1 MTLDHSDAQEGFF
14 DTQLSL
20 FLEGPAPL
28 TTILKRDGRPVP
40 FEKSKIAD
48 TIFRAAQT
56 IAEEDRDRANQLAS
70 AVAIY
75 LTKARM
81 SVYPSVDEIADA
93 VQRVLVEMGH
103 TRTARAYAR
112 HRERRERARTLQK
125 PSPRLRNVITDD
137 FTDDTLV
144 VRSSTDTL
152 EPWDRARIVT
162 ALVRETRLDNPTAE
176 TIALEVEE
184 QIASAQLHQPSAAL
198 IREMV
203 GARLIAH
210 GLEQH
215 HRRHMRLGVPLYDVD
230 RILRGPHVMTPQDP
244 ESTGQLLAEA
254 VKREYALTHV
264 FSPTVADAHVR
275 GELHIHDLGNI
286 DRLHSAIQ
294 SVEALTRF
302 GVGAADGGTFSSPPH
317 FAETLLAQ
325 MAKASA
331 VWQRYYCA
339 PTAWD
344 AVNVFF
350 APFLDTFDQ
359 HRMKQLAQMLVYEFA
374 CYGAQQDTGNA
385 VTELGLSWNVPARL
399 CMADAIGAGGMPTE
413 RTYDMY
419 TNRVQQFAWAM
430 LDVLQEEGARGLTF
444 RAPQFVIDLTPTFFQ
459 TEGHGLFLEHA
470 AKAALLHGNIVFR
483 MERDL
488 TLLDDRDPWEPR
500 EVTVSRIT
508 LNLVRAAHH
517 ARDLETF
524 FRELRELVPLALQ
537 AHIEKYSF
545 IQQLL
550 DEKETGTLAL
560 LAAPRAGRPRLDL
573 QRTCAL
579 VGITGLAECV
589 QVLRNRLKENSPDL
603 TTHILAALRANVTDI
618 ANDFGINAIL
628 AETRDTS
635 VTRRFASL
643 DLREYPDTARS
654 VIKTDPQSFDLQ
666 YTPGLHMDMNT
677 FTPMNQ
683 VLQEGKLH
691 EFTDADVR
699 TCIPLEKL
707 GLDARSLTDFIE
719 TAYHKSQCRS
729 LFFTQSRLPLDA

>member
-1 MTLDHSDAQEGFF
+1 MTNEHSDAQEGFF

-28 TTILKRDGRPVP
+28 TIILKRDGRAVP

-56 IAEEDRDRANQLAS
+56 IAEEDRDRAEQLAS

-103 TRTARAYAR
+103 ARTARAYAH
-112 HRERRERARTLQK
+112 HRERRERARALQK
-125 PSPRLRNVITDD
+125 PPVRSRNALIDA
-137 FTDDTLV
+137 FTDETLV

-152 EPWDRARIVT
+152 EPWDRSRIVT
-162 ALVRETRLDNPTAE
+162 ALVRETRLDAPTAE
-176 TIALEVEE
+176 TIAAEVEE
-184 QIASAQLHQPSAAL
+184 QIVTARLQQPSAAL

-230 RILRGPHVMTPQDP
+230 RILRGPHEMTPQDP

-275 GELHIHDLGNI
+275 GELHIHDLGAV
-286 DRLHSAIQ
+286 DRLHSAVQ
-294 SVEALTRF
+294 SVESLTRF

-331 VWQRYYCA
+331 VWQRYYCVPA
-339 PTAWD
+339 AWD

-374 CYGAQQDTGNA
+374 CYGAQQDPGHA
-385 VTELGLSWNVPARL
+385 VTELSLSWNIPARL
-399 CMADAIGAGGMPTE
+399 CTADAIGAGGLPTE
-413 RTYDMY
+413 RTYDTY
-419 TNRVQQFAWAM
+419 TNRAQQFAWAM
-430 LDVLQEEGARGLTF
+430 LEILQEEGARGLTF
-444 RAPQFVIDLTPTFFQ
+444 RAPQFVIDLSPAFFQ

-488 TLLDDRDPWEPR
+488 ALVDDRDPWEPR
-500 EVTVSRIT
+500 EVTVSRVTI
-508 LNLVRAAHH
+508 NLARVAHH
-517 ARDLETF
+517 ARDMEIF
-524 FRELRELVPLALQ
+524 FKELRELVPLALQ
-537 AHIEKYSF
+537 AHVEKYAF

-550 DEKETGTLAL
+550 DEKEAGTLAL

-573 QRTCAL
+573 QRTRAI
-579 VGITGLAECV
+579 VGVAGLSECV
-589 QVLRNRLKENSPDL
+589 QVLRNRLKEHTPDL
-603 TTHILAALRANVTDI
+603 ATHILAALRANVADI
-618 ANDFGINAIL
+618 ANDYGINAVVG
-628 AETRDTS
+628 ETRDAV

-643 DLREYPDTARS
+643 DLREFPDTARS
-654 VIKTDPQSFDLQ
+654 VIKTDPLSFDLQ
-666 YTPGLHMDMNT
+666 YTAGLRLETNAIPPLERVRREGELHDFMDA
-677 FTPMNQ
+677 
-683 VLQEGKLH
+683 G
-691 EFTDADVR
+691 AR
-699 TCIPLEKL
+699 TCILLEDL
-707 GLDARSLTDFIE
+707 DLDARSLADFIE
-719 TAYHKSQCRS
+719 MAYRESQCHS
-729 LFFTQSRLPLDA
+729 VFFTHTRLTPDA